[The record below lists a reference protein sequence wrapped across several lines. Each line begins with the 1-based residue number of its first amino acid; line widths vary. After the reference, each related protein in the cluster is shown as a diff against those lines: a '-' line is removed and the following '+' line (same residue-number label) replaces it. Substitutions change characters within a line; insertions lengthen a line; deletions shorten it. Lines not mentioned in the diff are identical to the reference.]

1 MPDPAKGFGRM
12 QLGIYTAVENGSRMA
27 AASWDFIEEN
37 ILELLQGE
45 LPGEQWTGLQRSAKS
60 PLPVLAANRLLPPH
74 LKPVGPEFDLPRL
87 QKYMQRIADRAA
99 AVGMKILVFGSGAAR
114 MVPAN
119 FDRASAKSQL
129 LEFIR
134 MSVELLTPRGI
145 LLVAEPLNSGECNI
159 MNSVPE
165 CMEYVHAVNRPG
177 FQCLVDSYHVWHDHQ
192 PLEPIA
198 EAMPWIKHVH
208 VSDVLDRNVP
218 SEKSPHDY
226 RGFFNMLQTA
236 GYDGPIA
243 VESPTDPCVLSGP
256 EKIVEF
262 LLKIWPKT

>member
-1 MPDPAKGFGRM
+1 MPDPAKGLWRM

-27 AASWDFIEEN
+27 AAGWDFVEEN

-45 LPGEQWTGLQRSAKS
+45 LPEEQWTGAKRAEKS
-60 PLPVLAANRLLPPH
+60 LLPVLAANRLLPPH
-74 LKPVGPEFDLPRL
+74 LKPVGPDFDLPRL

-99 AVGMKILVFGSGAAR
+99 ALGMKILVFGSGAAR

-129 LEFIR
+129 LDFIH
-134 MSVELLTPRGI
+134 MSVELLSPRGI
-145 LLVAEPLNSGECNI
+145 LLVAEPLNCGECNI

-165 CMEYVHAVNRPG
+165 CMEYVHAVNDPG
-177 FQCLVDSYHVWHDHQ
+177 FACLVDSYHVWHDCQ
-192 PLEPIA
+192 ALEPIA

-208 VSDVLDRNVP
+208 VSDVHDRKVP

-226 RGFFNMLQTA
+226 GIFLGSLKKA

-243 VESPTDPCVLSGP
+243 VESPSDPRVLTEP
-256 EKIVEF
+256 KKIVDY
-262 LLKIWPKT
+262 LLNIWQKT